1 MNLTSSHCSV
11 HFTVVFLE
19 RTNSDTKVKLGHSMN
34 FQIKEHTSFRSQWNA
49 ISLSPYYEQR
59 FQVVSVILLF
69 ITVLER
75 GGVVTTDD
83 ILLSQPKFRIRHL
96 NNLLIQCWTYFFTP
110 LYLGESIFFF
120 SSHRPGSKFYAPL
133 LPLNF
138 CLKWIWQLY

>member
-19 RTNSDTKVKLGHSMN
+19 RTNSDTEVKLGHSVN
-34 FQIKEHTSFRSQWNA
+34 FQIKEHTSYRLQRNA

-83 ILLSQPKFRIRHL
+83 ILLSQPKFRRRHL
-96 NNLLIQCWTYFFTP
+96 NNLLIQC
-110 LYLGESIFFF
+110 
-120 SSHRPGSKFYAPL
+120 
-133 LPLNF
+133 
-138 CLKWIWQLY
+138 